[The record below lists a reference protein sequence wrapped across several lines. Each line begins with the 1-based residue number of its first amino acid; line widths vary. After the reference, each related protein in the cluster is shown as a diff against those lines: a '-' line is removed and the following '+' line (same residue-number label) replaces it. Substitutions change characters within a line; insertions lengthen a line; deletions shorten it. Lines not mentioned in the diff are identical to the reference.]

1 MNINNDYMSYMD
13 AVSESIGLVT
23 YTYQNPA
30 AGNALTY
37 VMGFKNKNFEDR
49 NLAHNTRA
57 IASVTS
63 KRQAFNVF
71 ISNNTLML
79 AMSKDPL
86 TKEFV
91 DDCFLKAFDIA
102 ETGEIEATDSKAAV
116 IKLLCDKAL
125 GVSIFVPSDTTNEMR
140 KYIVTRLS
148 LAGISITEKNLLS

>member
-1 MNINNDYMSYMD
+1 MDINNNYMSYMD
-13 AVSESIGLVT
+13 AVAETIGLVT

-30 AGNALTY
+30 ANNTLTY

-91 DDCFLKAFDIA
+91 DDCFFKAFDIN
-102 ETGEIEATDSKAAV
+102 EDGEIEPTESKKPV
-116 IKLLCDKAL
+116 IDLLCSNSL
-125 GVSIFVPSDTTNEMR
+125 NISIFIPSDTTKEMR

-148 LAGISITEKNLLS
+148 LAGI